1 MSWPVA
7 GTLMVEPTES
17 EPLAELDRFVD
28 AMVAIRAEIR
38 AVEQGRADRADNL
51 LKSAPHTAEEVA
63 ADEWAHPYSR
73 EEAAFPLPF
82 VRAHKYWPPVKRVD
96 NVHGDRNLVC
106 TCAPLEE
113 YAQQMHLRAAE

>member
-28 AMVAIRAEIR
+28 AMVAIRVEIR
-38 AVEQGRADRADNL
+38 AVEQGRSDRADNP
-51 LKSAPHTAEEVA
+51 LKNAPHTAAEVMTEA
-63 ADEWAHPYSR
+63 RAHPYSR

-82 VRAHKYWPPVKRVD
+82 VRAHKYRPPVKRVD
-96 NVHGDRNLVC
+96 HVRGDRNLVC